1 MPNVRRIWHLQP
13 QSALYQKTLNSSI
26 ANFFAIQCNS
36 IELHCSSTV
45 KKIYIYF
52 MMPFSPE
59 ISLSSPSFVSVLFS
73 LFILYFSICSLSS
86 LQTQTTS
93 SSQHQHQHHTPSSIT
108 ETSPSLSPISI
119 TKASHGLSLI
129 SHRIVAQPIHP
140 DPSPSLKLHTAS
152 LSSLT
157 VTQPIHPHLSPNPF
171 ADLLI
176 S

>member
-1 MPNVRRIWHLQP
+1 
-13 QSALYQKTLNSSI
+13 
-26 ANFFAIQCNS
+26 
-36 IELHCSSTV
+36 
-45 KKIYIYF
+45 

-86 LQTQTTS
+86 LQTQTPS
-93 SSQHQHQHHTPSSIT
+93 SSQHQHQHHTPSSIA

-119 TKASHGLSLI
+119 TEASHGLSLI

-140 DPSPSLKLHTAS
+140 HPSPLLKLHTAS

-171 ADLLI
+171 ANLLI

>member
-1 MPNVRRIWHLQP
+1 
-13 QSALYQKTLNSSI
+13 
-26 ANFFAIQCNS
+26 
-36 IELHCSSTV
+36 
-45 KKIYIYF
+45 
-52 MMPFSPE
+52 MMPFFPE
-59 ISLSSPSFVSVLFS
+59 ISLSSPSFVSV

-86 LQTQTTS
+86 LQTQTPS
-93 SSQHQHQHHTPSSIT
+93 SSQHQHQHQTPSSIA

-119 TKASHGLSLI
+119 TEASHGLSLI

-140 DPSPSLKLHTAS
+140 HPSPSLKLHTAS

-171 ADLLI
+171 ANLLI